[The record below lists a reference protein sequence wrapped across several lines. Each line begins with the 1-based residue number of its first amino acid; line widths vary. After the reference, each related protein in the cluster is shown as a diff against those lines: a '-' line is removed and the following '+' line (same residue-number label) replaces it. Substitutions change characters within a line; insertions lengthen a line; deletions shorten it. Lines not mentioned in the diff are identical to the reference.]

1 MSDAL
6 LLGIGGV
13 VLLFAISGMVVFG
26 IMYSKSNLRDQIGE
40 RFPGFDHQEQK
51 PGTPV

>member
-6 LLGIGGV
+6 LFGIGGI
-13 VLLFAISGMVVFG
+13 VLLFAIAGMVVFG
-26 IMYSKSNLRDQIGE
+26 VMYSKSNLREQIGE
-40 RFPGFDHQEQK
+40 GFPGFENEEQK